1 LQYIDVNTIF
11 PIMPATLPSRDA
23 APAGLTDPESIVVGL
38 RRIVRALE
46 LYSHEVRRGFG
57 LTAPQLWALKTL
69 ARGGPLTTGELAQA
83 LLVHQSSTSLLIQ
96 RLERRGLVRR
106 VRQKDDRRFVRV
118 ELTER
123 GAGIA
128 ADAPAAAQGRL
139 LHGLETMP
147 GHQVRRIRRS
157 IDELVAVMEAEDVDA
172 RFFFSDG

>member
-1 LQYIDVNTIF
+1 MAPGLRPRSPTSG
-11 PIMPATLPSRDA
+11 LSDA
-23 APAGLTDPESIVVGL
+23 AAIVVGL

-46 LYSHEVRRGFG
+46 VYSHHVRRDFG
-57 LTAPQLWALKTL
+57 LTAPQLWAIKTL
-69 ARGGPLTTGELAQA
+69 ARLGPLTTGELAAA

-123 GAGIA
+123 GGSVA

-139 LHGLETMP
+139 LHGLEGMDTRR
-147 GHQVRRIRRS
+147 VRQIRRAIEDVVS
-157 IDELVAVMEAEDVDA
+157 AMEAEDVEA
-172 RFFFSDG
+172 RFFFAEG